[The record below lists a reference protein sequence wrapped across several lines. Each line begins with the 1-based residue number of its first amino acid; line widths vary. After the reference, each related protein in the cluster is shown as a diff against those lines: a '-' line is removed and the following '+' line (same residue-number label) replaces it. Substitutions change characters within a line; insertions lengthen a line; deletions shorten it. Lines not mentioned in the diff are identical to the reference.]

1 MTEAIWNETA
11 VPGTLTEA
19 EVADLHDH
27 VDKTPAPSDAELKS
41 YGQLR
46 MAYWL
51 ARVHGDRLLYA
62 HDLRQWHVWDGTRWA
77 PDTKH
82 AAGQYAIDCLHD
94 ALDASMTDPDLR
106 QTVRMCQTA
115 NAVEGIL
122 RLAESMPEFAV
133 TSEDLDQDPYLVNVA
148 NGTVDLHTMELRPH
162 DPADRLTKVTRG
174 EWHPERVGTVETRWD
189 TFLAQVLPDEDVRRY
204 FQAFVGLSLCGAAR
218 EQIFTIATGKGA
230 NGKGVAYNAILH
242 ALADYGHAAESTLFM
257 QSRGNAN
264 SASPAMFALMGKRF
278 VVVSETERDQPLAT
292 ALMKSLTGGDPIT
305 ARALHRMPVT
315 FAPTFTPLMVTNYLP
330 KIDGT
335 DPAAWRRIR
344 VIPFDVVVPEAERDP
359 ELGAKLEAQEEA
371 DAVLGWAL
379 DGWTDYAANGMPKA
393 EAVMQATDAYRRES
407 DTVAR
412 FIADRCVVQS
422 AARATLTDLYAE
434 YEVWSR
440 EDGADALHKRQFSE
454 QVEGLGFEKRRGS
467 AGMQFRGLGIA
478 VEETA

>member
-1 MTEAIWNETA
+1 MSDAVWNAVTE
-11 VPGTLTEA
+11 PGTLTLAEA
-19 EVADLHDH
+19 TALDDPQ
-27 VDKTPAPSDAELKS
+27 DKETPPSEEEQKFT
-41 YGQLR
+41 GQLR

-51 ARVHGDRLLYA
+51 ARVYGDRLMFV
-62 HDLRQWHVWDGTRWA
+62 HDVEEWHVWDGTRWA
-77 PDTKH
+77 RDSKH
-82 AAGQYAIDCLHD
+82 VARRFVIACLHD
-94 ALDASMTDPDLR
+94 AFDASLTDPDLR
-106 QTVRMCQTA
+106 QTVRQCQTA
-115 NAVEGIL
+115 PAVEGIL
-122 RLAESMPEFAV
+122 KLAQALPEFAV
-133 TSEDLDQDPYLVNVA
+133 TTDDLDRDPYLVNVA
-148 NGTVDLHTMELRPH
+148 NGTVDLRAMKLRPH
-162 DPADRLTKVTRG
+162 DPADRLTKITAG
-174 EWHPERVGTVETRWD
+174 AWHPESAGAEASLWE
-189 TFLAQVLPDEDVRRY
+189 TFLARVLPDEDVRGY
-204 FQAFVGLSLCGAAR
+204 FQAFIGLTLCGAAR

-242 ALADYGHAAESTLFM
+242 ALSDYGHAAESTLFM
-257 QSRGNAN
+257 HSRGSAN
-264 SASPAMFALMGKRF
+264 GASPAMFELMGKRF

-305 ARALHRMPVT
+305 ARPLYGQPVT
-315 FAPTFTPLMVTNYLP
+315 FAQTFTPLMVTNFLP